1 MSSSCCTSGFSWH
14 GTPQG
19 HESKIFNHD
28 VYVAGDDDQKDVAI
42 LFLHDIFGWTF
53 GNNRLLADHFA
64 KEVGGKVFVVD
75 LWVTLLSCFVGR
87 GFCGG
92 GGGFFFCFLDISWGV
107 GILLRSGLFFF
118 FFYFDFIPGSS
129 FDFCSFRSLFL
140 LVQGG
145 FQQCAAIAERHMNN
159 G

>member
-19 HESKIFNHD
+19 RESKIFDHD
-28 VYVAGDDDQKDVAI
+28 VYIAGDDEKKDVAI

-75 LWVTLLSCFVGR
+75 LWVVFSFLFFCGLRFLGR
-87 GFCGG
+87 GGEG
-92 GGGFFFCFLDISWGV
+92 RGV
-107 GILLRSGLFFF
+107 FEWDYCICVCWVLL
-118 FFYFDFIPGSS
+118 
-129 FDFCSFRSLFL
+129 
-140 LVQGG
+140 
-145 FQQCAAIAERHMNN
+145 
-159 G
+159 